1 MEFHYSAERNVQIV
15 ISLLK
20 ANGIRKVIASPG
32 VTNIPFV
39 GSIQN
44 DPFFEVYSCVDERSA
59 AYMACGLSEESG
71 EPVVISCTGATASRN
86 YMPGLTEAYYRKIPV
101 IALTSS
107 RPISKIGHLH
117 PQVTD
122 RTCPPSDVAIQ
133 SFVLNAVKNEEDE
146 WDCMIKVNKAISLL
160 TREGG
165 GPVHLNLV
173 SSYSEDFSVK
183 EIKPA
188 RVIKRIT
195 IRDEFPP
202 LPKGKIAV
210 FIGSHKK
217 WTKEATDSLDRF
229 CEAHNAIVLYDHTS
243 NYTGKY
249 GIACSVTSMQKS
261 EKRLE
266 FAPDLC
272 IHIGEVSGGWLNFLK
287 RNKVWRV
294 SCDGKFKDFS
304 TKLRFVFDM
313 SEQEFFEAYSNAG
326 EKRTDYYEMCKKKE
340 DQIRELALKADIPFS
355 NIWMAMQLAPK
366 LPINSVLHL
375 GIFNS
380 LRAWNF
386 FEIDSSIRVYSN
398 VGGFGI
404 DGNMSTLIGASLA
417 HKDKLYIGIFG
428 DLSFFYD
435 INSLGNRNVG
445 NNIRILLVN
454 NGKGTEFRNYE
465 NPGAKFGDL
474 ADKYIAAGG
483 HNGNKS
489 QKLVKHFAED
499 LGYDYLCASNKDEFL
514 SVYEKFLSPDI
525 SQSVIFE
532 VFTNSDEESEA
543 LRIMR
548 NLMEPTFTDVVKN
561 SAKQLLGHGGI
572 QTIKNLVK

>member
-1 MEFHYSAERNVQIV
+1 MEFYYSAERNVQIV

-122 RTCPPSDVAIQ
+122 RTCPPSDVVIQ
-133 SFVLNAVKNEEDE
+133 SFVLNAVKSEEDE

-195 IRDEFPP
+195 TRDEFPA
-202 LPKGKIAV
+202 LPNGKIAV
-210 FIGSHKK
+210 FIGSHKR
-217 WTKEATDSLDRF
+217 WEKEAISALDRF
-229 CEAHNAIVLYDHTS
+229 CEVNNAIVLYDHTS

-261 EKRLE
+261 EKRLD

-287 RNKVWRV
+287 RSKVWRV
-294 SCDGKFKDFS
+294 SCDGQFKDFS
-304 TKLRFVFDM
+304 TKLRYVFDM
-313 SEQEFFEAYSNAG
+313 SEQEFFEAYSYSSAKQT
-326 EKRTDYYEMCKKKE
+326 EYYEICKKQE
-340 DQIRELALKADIPFS
+340 DQIRELAFKADIPFS

-366 LPINSVLHL
+366 LPQNSVLHL

-417 HKDKLYIGIFG
+417 HQDKLYIGIFG

-465 NPGAKFGDL
+465 NPGAKFGEL

-489 QKLVKHFAED
+489 EMLVKHFAED

-514 SVYEKFLSPDI
+514 SVYERFLSPDI
-525 SQSVIFE
+525 SKAMIFE
-532 VFTNSDEESEA
+532 VFTNSDEESDA

-548 NLMEPTFTDVVKN
+548 NLMEPTLSDVVKN
-561 SAKQLLGHGGI
+561 TAKQLLGSGVI
-572 QTIKNLVK
+572 QRIKKIGK

>member
-313 SEQEFFEAYSNAG
+313 SEQEFFEAYSHSST
-326 EKRTDYYEMCKKKE
+326 KQTDYYEMCKKKE
-340 DQIRELALKADIPFS
+340 DQLRELALKADIPFS

-366 LPINSVLHL
+366 LPLHSVLHL

-386 FEIDSSIRVYSN
+386 FEIDPSIRVYSN

-489 QKLVKHFAED
+489 EKLVKHLAED

-532 VFTNSDEESEA
+532 VFTNSDEESDA

-561 SAKQLLGHGGI
+561 SAKQLLGHGSI

>member
-313 SEQEFFEAYSNAG
+313 SEQEFFEAYSHSSTKQTA
-326 EKRTDYYEMCKKKE
+326 YYEMCKKQE

-532 VFTNSDEESEA
+532 VFTNSDEESDA

-548 NLMEPTFTDVVKN
+548 NLMEPTFTEVVKN

>member
-107 RPISKIGHLH
+107 RPICKIGHLH

-195 IRDEFPP
+195 TRDEFPP

-313 SEQEFFEAYSNAG
+313 SEQEFFEAYSHSST
-326 EKRTDYYEMCKKKE
+326 KQTDYYEMCKKQE

-532 VFTNSDEESEA
+532 VFTNSDEESDA

>member
-1 MEFHYSAERNVQIV
+1 MNFYYSVERNVQIV
-15 ISLLK
+15 IAILK
-20 ANGIRKVIASPG
+20 ANNIRKVIASPG

-107 RPISKIGHLH
+107 RPVSKIGHLH

-122 RTCPPSDVAIQ
+122 RTCPPSDVAIK

-173 SSYSEDFSVK
+173 SSYSEDFTVK
-183 EIKPA
+183 EIKPV

-195 IRDEFPP
+195 TKDEFPP

-217 WTKEATDSLDRF
+217 WTKEGTDSLDRF

-266 FAPDLC
+266 YAPDLC

-287 RNKVWRV
+287 RSKVWRV

-313 SEQEFFEAYSNAG
+313 SEQEFFEAYSNSN
-326 EKRTDYYEMCKKKE
+326 EKRTDYYETCKKQE
-340 DQIRELALKADIPFS
+340 EQLREMALKADIPFS

-366 LPINSVLHL
+366 LPHHSVLHL

-404 DGNMSTLIGASLA
+404 DGNMSTLIGASLV

-435 INSLGNRNVG
+435 LNSLGNRNVG

-465 NPGAKFGDL
+465 NPGAKFGEL
-474 ADKYIAAGG
+474 ADKFIAAGG

-489 QKLVKHFAED
+489 VKLVKHFAED
-499 LGYDYLCASNKDEFL
+499 LGYDYLSASNKDEFL
-514 SVYEKFLSPDI
+514 SVYERFLSLNI
-525 SQSVIFE
+525 SRSMIFE

-548 NLMEPTFTDVVKN
+548 NLMDTTFTDVVKN

-572 QTIKNLVK
+572 QAIKNLVK

>member
-1 MEFHYSAERNVQIV
+1 MEFYYSAERNVQIV

-59 AYMACGLSEESG
+59 AYMACGLSEESS

-133 SFVLNAVKNEEDE
+133 SFVLNAVKSEEDE

-195 IRDEFPP
+195 TRDEFPP

-217 WTKEATDSLDRF
+217 WTKETTDSLDRF
-229 CEAHNAIVLYDHTS
+229 CEVHNAIVLYDHTS

-272 IHIGEVSGGWLNFLK
+272 IHIGEVSGGWLYFLK
-287 RNKVWRV
+287 RSKVWRV

-340 DQIRELALKADIPFS
+340 DQLRELALKADIPFS

-366 LPINSVLHL
+366 LPLHSVLHL

-386 FEIDSSIRVYSN
+386 FEIDPSIRVYSN

-474 ADKYIAAGG
+474 ADKFIAAGG

-489 QKLVKHFAED
+489 EKLVKHFAED
-499 LGYDYLCASNKDEFL
+499 LGYDYLSASNKEEFL
-514 SVYEKFLSPDI
+514 SVYERFLSPDI

>member
-313 SEQEFFEAYSNAG
+313 SEQEFFEAYSHSST
-326 EKRTDYYEMCKKKE
+326 KQTDYYEMCKKQE

-489 QKLVKHFAED
+489 EMLVKHFAED

-532 VFTNSDEESEA
+532 VFTNSDEESDA

>member
-107 RPISKIGHLH
+107 RPICKIGHLH

-313 SEQEFFEAYSNAG
+313 SEQDFFEAYSKSSA
-326 EKRTDYYEMCKKKE
+326 KQTAYYEMCKKQE

>member
-1 MEFHYSAERNVQIV
+1 MNFYYSAERNVQIV
-15 ISLLK
+15 IAILK
-20 ANGIRKVIASPG
+20 ANNIRKVIASPG

-39 GSIQN
+39 GSIQS

-122 RTCPPSDVAIQ
+122 RTCPPSDIAIK

-173 SSYSEDFSVK
+173 SSYSEDFTVR
-183 EIKPA
+183 EIKPV

-195 IRDEFPP
+195 KKDELPP
-202 LPKGKIAV
+202 LPQTSVAV
-210 FIGSHKK
+210 FVGSHKP
-217 WTKEATDSLDRF
+217 WTTEATEALDRF
-229 CEAHNAIVLYDHTS
+229 CESNNAIVLYDHTS

-249 GIACSVTSMQKS
+249 GIACAITSMQKS

-266 FAPDLC
+266 YAPDLC
-272 IHIGEVSGGWLNFLK
+272 VHIGEVSGGWLNFLK
-287 RNKVWRV
+287 RSKVWRV
-294 SCDGKFKDFS
+294 SEDGKFKDFS
-304 TKLRFVFDM
+304 MKLRYVFDM
-313 SEQEFFEAYSNAG
+313 KEQEFFEAYSISG
-326 EKRTDYYEMCKKKE
+326 EKRTDYYDSCIKIENQLRDMAKE
-340 DQIRELALKADIPFS
+340 KDIPFS
-355 NIWMAMQLAPK
+355 NIWIAMALAPK
-366 LPINSVLHL
+366 LPYESVLHL

-386 FEIDSSIRVYSN
+386 FKTDSSIRVYSN

-404 DGNMSTLIGASLA
+404 DGNMSTLIGASLVN
-417 HKDKLYIGIFG
+417 KDKLYIGIFG

-465 NPGAKFGDL
+465 NPGAKFGEL

-489 QKLVKHFAED
+489 QKLVRHFAED
-499 LGYDYLCASNKDEFL
+499 LGYEYISANNKEEFL
-514 SVYEKFLSPDI
+514 SVYERFVSPEI
-525 SQSVIFE
+525 TQSMIFE
-532 VFTNSDEESEA
+532 VFTDSEEESEA
-543 LRIMR
+543 LKIMR
-548 NLMEPTFTDVVKN
+548 NLMEPAFSDVVKN
-561 SAKQLLGHGGI
+561 SAKQLLGYGSI
-572 QTIKNLVK
+572 QKIKKIGQ

>member
-1 MEFHYSAERNVQIV
+1 
-15 ISLLK
+15 
-20 ANGIRKVIASPG
+20 
-32 VTNIPFV
+32 
-39 GSIQN
+39 
-44 DPFFEVYSCVDERSA
+44 
-59 AYMACGLSEESG
+59 
-71 EPVVISCTGATASRN
+71 
-86 YMPGLTEAYYRKIPV
+86 
-101 IALTSS
+101 
-107 RPISKIGHLH
+107 
-117 PQVTD
+117 
-122 RTCPPSDVAIQ
+122 
-133 SFVLNAVKNEEDE
+133 
-146 WDCMIKVNKAISLL
+146 
-160 TREGG
+160 
-165 GPVHLNLV
+165 
-173 SSYSEDFSVK
+173 
-183 EIKPA
+183 
-188 RVIKRIT
+188 
-195 IRDEFPP
+195 

-210 FIGSHKK
+210 FIGYHKK
-217 WTKEATDSLDRF
+217 WTKEAIDSLDRF

-266 FAPDLC
+266 YAPDLC

-287 RNKVWRV
+287 RSKVWRV

-304 TKLRFVFDM
+304 TKLRYVFDM
-313 SEQEFFEAYSNAG
+313 SEQEFFEAYSHSS
-326 EKRTDYYEMCKKKE
+326 EKRTDYYEICKKQE
-340 DQIRELALKADIPFS
+340 NQLREMALKADIPFS
-355 NIWMAMQLAPK
+355 NIWMAMHLAPK
-366 LPINSVLHL
+366 LPHNSVLHL

-474 ADKYIAAGG
+474 ADKFIAAGG

-489 QKLVKHFAED
+489 EKLVKHFAED
-499 LGYDYLCASNKDEFL
+499 LGYDYLSASTKDEFL
-514 SVYEKFLSPDI
+514 SVYERFLSPDI
-525 SQSVIFE
+525 SQSMIFE

-548 NLMEPTFTDVVKN
+548 NLMEPSLTDVVKN
-561 SAKQLLGHGGI
+561 SAKQLLGYGSI

>member
-243 NYTGKY
+243 NYMGKY

-287 RNKVWRV
+287 RSKVWR
-294 SCDGKFKDFS
+294 
-304 TKLRFVFDM
+304 
-313 SEQEFFEAYSNAG
+313 
-326 EKRTDYYEMCKKKE
+326 
-340 DQIRELALKADIPFS
+340 
-355 NIWMAMQLAPK
+355 
-366 LPINSVLHL
+366 
-375 GIFNS
+375 
-380 LRAWNF
+380 
-386 FEIDSSIRVYSN
+386 
-398 VGGFGI
+398 GFG
-404 DGNMSTLIGASLA
+404 
-417 HKDKLYIGIFG
+417 
-428 DLSFFYD
+428 
-435 INSLGNRNVG
+435 NS
-445 NNIRILLVN
+445 
-454 NGKGTEFRNYE
+454 
-465 NPGAKFGDL
+465 
-474 ADKYIAAGG
+474 
-483 HNGNKS
+483 
-489 QKLVKHFAED
+489 
-499 LGYDYLCASNKDEFL
+499 
-514 SVYEKFLSPDI
+514 
-525 SQSVIFE
+525 
-532 VFTNSDEESEA
+532 
-543 LRIMR
+543 
-548 NLMEPTFTDVVKN
+548 
-561 SAKQLLGHGGI
+561 
-572 QTIKNLVK
+572 

>member
-1 MEFHYSAERNVQIV
+1 MDFYYSAERNAQIV

-133 SFVLNAVKNEEDE
+133 SFVLNAVKCEEDE

-287 RNKVWRV
+287 RSKVWRV
-294 SCDGKFKDFS
+294 SCDGKFRDFS
-304 TKLRFVFDM
+304 TKLRYVFDM
-313 SEQEFFEAYSNAG
+313 SEQDFFEAYSNSSA
-326 EKRTDYYEMCKKKE
+326 KQTDYYELCKKQE
-340 DQIRELALKADIPFS
+340 NVLRELALKADIPFS

-366 LPINSVLHL
+366 LPQKSVLHL

-386 FEIDSSIRVYSN
+386 FEIDSAIRVYSN

-417 HKDKLYIGIFG
+417 HKDRLYIGIFG

-465 NPGAKFGDL
+465 NPGAKFGEL

-489 QKLVKHFAED
+489 VVLVKHFAED
-499 LGYDYLCASNKDEFL
+499 LGYDYLSASNKDEFL
-514 SVYEKFLSPDI
+514 SVYERFLSPNI
-525 SQSVIFE
+525 SRPMIFE

-548 NLMEPTFTDVVKN
+548 NLMEPTLSDVVKN
-561 SAKQLLGHGGI
+561 SAKQLLGSGVI
-572 QTIKNLVK
+572 QKIKKIGK

>member
-32 VTNIPFV
+32 VANIPFV

-133 SFVLNAVKNEEDE
+133 SFVLNAVKSEEDE

-261 EKRLE
+261 EKRLD

-272 IHIGEVSGGWLNFLK
+272 IHIGEVSGGWQSFLK
-287 RNKVWRV
+287 RSKVWRV

-313 SEQEFFEAYSNAG
+313 SEEEFFEAYSNSSV
-326 EKRTDYYEMCKKKE
+326 KQTDYYEICKKKE
-340 DQIRELALKADIPFS
+340 DQLRELALKSDIPFS
-355 NIWMAMQLAPK
+355 NIWMAMQLSSK
-366 LPINSVLHL
+366 LPQNSVLHL

-386 FEIDSSIRVYSN
+386 FKIDSSIRVYSN

-465 NPGAKFGDL
+465 NPGAKFGDM

-489 QKLVKHFAED
+489 TRLVKHFAED
-499 LGYDYLCASNKDEFL
+499 LGYDYLCASNKDEFN
-514 SVYEKFLSPDI
+514 SVYEKFLSPNI
-525 SQSVIFE
+525 SQSMIFE

-548 NLMEPTFTDVVKN
+548 NLMEPTLSDVVKS
-561 SAKQLLGHGGI
+561 SAKQLLGKGI
-572 QTIKNLVK
+572 IQNIIKNGK

>member
-313 SEQEFFEAYSNAG
+313 SEQEFFEAYSHSST
-326 EKRTDYYEMCKKKE
+326 KQTDYYEMCKKQE

-532 VFTNSDEESEA
+532 VFTNSDEESDA

>member
-313 SEQEFFEAYSNAG
+313 SEQEFFEAYSHSSTKQTA
-326 EKRTDYYEMCKKKE
+326 YYEMCKKKE

-532 VFTNSDEESEA
+532 VFTNSDEESDA

>member
-304 TKLRFVFDM
+304 TKLRYVFDM
-313 SEQEFFEAYSNAG
+313 SEQDFFEAYSKSSA
-326 EKRTDYYEMCKKKE
+326 KQTAYYEMCKKKE

-435 INSLGNRNVG
+435 INSLGNSNVG

-532 VFTNSDEESEA
+532 VFTNSDEESDA

>member
-44 DPFFEVYSCVDERSA
+44 DLFFEVYSCVDERSA

-146 WDCMIKVNKAISLL
+146 WDCMIKVNNAISLL

-304 TKLRFVFDM
+304 TKLRYVFDM
-313 SEQEFFEAYSNAG
+313 SEQDFFEAYSHSST
-326 EKRTDYYEMCKKKE
+326 KQTDYYEMCKKKE
-340 DQIRELALKADIPFS
+340 DQIRELALKAEIPFS

>member
-1 MEFHYSAERNVQIV
+1 MNFHYSAERNVQIV

-133 SFVLNAVKNEEDE
+133 SFVLNAVKSEEDE

-340 DQIRELALKADIPFS
+340 DQLRELALKADIPFS

-366 LPINSVLHL
+366 LPLHSVLHL

-386 FEIDSSIRVYSN
+386 FEIDPSIRVYSN

-489 QKLVKHFAED
+489 EKLVKHLAED

-532 VFTNSDEESEA
+532 VFTNSDEESDA

-561 SAKQLLGHGGI
+561 SAKQLLGHGSI

>member
-1 MEFHYSAERNVQIV
+1 MNFYYSAERNVQIV
-15 ISLLK
+15 IALLK
-20 ANGIRKVIASPG
+20 EYGIHKVIASPG

-86 YMPGLTEAYYRKIPV
+86 YMPGLTEAYYRKIPI

-107 RPISKIGHLH
+107 RPICKIGHLH

-122 RTCPPSDVAIQ
+122 RTTPPSDVAIK
-133 SFVLNAVKNEEDE
+133 SFILNAVKSEEEE

-165 GPVHLNLV
+165 GPVHLNLI

-183 EIKPA
+183 EIKPVRA
-188 RVIKRIT
+188 IKRIT
-195 IRDEFPP
+195 TKDEFPK
-202 LPKGKIAV
+202 LPQGKIAV
-210 FIGSHKK
+210 FIGSHKR
-217 WTKEATDSLDRF
+217 WKEEAISALDRF
-229 CEAHNAIVLYDHTS
+229 CEVNNAVVLCDHTS

-249 GIACSVTSMQKS
+249 GIACAVTSMQKS
-261 EKRLE
+261 DKRLA

-287 RNKVWRV
+287 RSKVWRV

-313 SEQEFFEAYSNAG
+313 SEQEFFEAYSYSG
-326 EKRTDYYEMCKKKE
+326 EKKLDYYNDCRKME
-340 DQIRELALKADIPFS
+340 DQLREKANKEEIPFS
-355 NIWMAMQLAPK
+355 NIWLAKNLAPR
-366 LPINSVLHL
+366 LPQNSILHL

-386 FEIDSSIRVYSN
+386 FKIDPSIRVFSN

-404 DGNMSTLIGASLA
+404 DGNMSALIGASLV
-417 HKDKLYIGIFG
+417 HKDRLYFGIFG

-445 NNIRILLVN
+445 NNVRILLVN

-474 ADKYIAAGG
+474 ADKFIAAGG

-489 QKLVKHFAED
+489 RLLVKHFAED
-499 LGYDYLCASNKDEFL
+499 LGYDYLSATNKEEFL
-514 SVYEKFLSPDI
+514 SVYEKFLSPEI
-525 SQSVIFE
+525 SKAMIFE
-532 VFTNSDEESEA
+532 VFTNSDEESDA

-548 NLMEPTFTDVVKN
+548 NLMEPALTAVVKN
-561 SAKQLLGHGGI
+561 SVKHLLGYGSMQAI
-572 QTIKNLVK
+572 SK

>member
-313 SEQEFFEAYSNAG
+313 SEQEFFEAYSHSST
-326 EKRTDYYEMCKKKE
+326 KQTDYYEMCKKQE

-386 FEIDSSIRVYSN
+386 FEIDPSIRVYSN

-532 VFTNSDEESEA
+532 VFTNSDEESDA

>member
-1 MEFHYSAERNVQIV
+1 MEFYYSAERNVQIV

-107 RPISKIGHLH
+107 RPICKIGHLH

-313 SEQEFFEAYSNAG
+313 SEQEFFEAYSHSSTKQTA
-326 EKRTDYYEMCKKKE
+326 YYEMCKKKE
-340 DQIRELALKADIPFS
+340 DQIRELALKADLPFS

-532 VFTNSDEESEA
+532 VFTNSDEESDA

>member
-133 SFVLNAVKNEEDE
+133 SFVLNAVKSEEDE

-313 SEQEFFEAYSNAG
+313 SEQEFFEAYSHSST
-326 EKRTDYYEMCKKKE
+326 KQTDYYEMCKKQE

>member
-1 MEFHYSAERNVQIV
+1 
-15 ISLLK
+15 
-20 ANGIRKVIASPG
+20 
-32 VTNIPFV
+32 
-39 GSIQN
+39 
-44 DPFFEVYSCVDERSA
+44 
-59 AYMACGLSEESG
+59 
-71 EPVVISCTGATASRN
+71 
-86 YMPGLTEAYYRKIPV
+86 
-101 IALTSS
+101 
-107 RPISKIGHLH
+107 
-117 PQVTD
+117 
-122 RTCPPSDVAIQ
+122 
-133 SFVLNAVKNEEDE
+133 
-146 WDCMIKVNKAISLL
+146 
-160 TREGG
+160 
-165 GPVHLNLV
+165 
-173 SSYSEDFSVK
+173 
-183 EIKPA
+183 
-188 RVIKRIT
+188 
-195 IRDEFPP
+195 
-202 LPKGKIAV
+202 
-210 FIGSHKK
+210 
-217 WTKEATDSLDRF
+217 
-229 CEAHNAIVLYDHTS
+229 
-243 NYTGKY
+243 
-249 GIACSVTSMQKS
+249 
-261 EKRLE
+261 
-266 FAPDLC
+266 
-272 IHIGEVSGGWLNFLK
+272 
-287 RNKVWRV
+287 
-294 SCDGKFKDFS
+294 
-304 TKLRFVFDM
+304 
-313 SEQEFFEAYSNAG
+313 
-326 EKRTDYYEMCKKKE
+326 
-340 DQIRELALKADIPFS
+340 
-355 NIWMAMQLAPK
+355 MAMQLAPK

-532 VFTNSDEESEA
+532 VFTNSDEESDA